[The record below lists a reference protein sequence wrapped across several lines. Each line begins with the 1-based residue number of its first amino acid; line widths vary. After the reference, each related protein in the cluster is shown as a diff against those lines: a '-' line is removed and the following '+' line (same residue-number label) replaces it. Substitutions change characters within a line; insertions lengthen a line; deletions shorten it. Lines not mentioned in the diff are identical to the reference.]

1 MEIAEFIEQKIQEGK
16 IILQELETM
25 RQRSGAAFNVVY
37 YVNEDVDKC
46 RKAIGKW
53 QMTSKE
59 ILISGFGDS
68 HRYVSSFER
77 TITEKNSGFNFK
89 KEFTFEV
96 NQGLEILEGIRE
108 TLELGLVNHKSEAAE
123 SINKSPMVFI
133 SHSSNDKEFAEA
145 LVVLLEDIGFD
156 NTNLFCSSVDG
167 YGIGLSQDIFDTL
180 WNLFNEHDLY
190 VIFIH
195 SPRYYKSPVSLNE
208 MGAAWILKTDFCSFL
223 TTDMDYSNMK
233 GVVNGNAISI
243 KVDGSDAPARLTEL
257 KDKLLQIFNISN
269 IDSTKWER
277 KRQAFLNKVQAINN
291 VPAS

>member
-1 MEIAEFIEQKIQEGK
+1 MMKTVELIERKIKEGK
-16 IILQELETM
+16 SILRELETM
-25 RQRSGAAFNVVY
+25 RRRNGAAINVVY
-37 YVNEDVDKC
+37 YVTEDVDKF

-59 ILISGFGDS
+59 ILISGFGEI

-77 TITEKNSGFNFK
+77 TITGKNSGFNYK
-89 KEFTFEV
+89 KEFTYEV
-96 NQGLEILEGIRE
+96 NQGLEILESISE
-108 TLELGLVNHKSEAAE
+108 TMNMGLDNHKLETAE
-123 SINKSPMVFI
+123 GVNKSPMVFI

-156 NTNLFCSSVDG
+156 STNLFCSSVDG
-167 YGIGLSQDIFDTL
+167 YGIGISQDIFETL
-180 WNLFNEHDLY
+180 RNLFNEHNLY

-223 TTDMDYSNMK
+223 TNDMDFSGMK
-233 GVVNGNAISI
+233 GVVNSNAISI

-257 KDKLLQIFNISN
+257 KDKLLQVFNLNN

-277 KRQAFLNKVQAINN
+277 KRQAFLDKVKTISH
-291 VPAS
+291 V